1 VNDHVLGRLPGKRG
15 IGRGSLLARHLSI
28 IEKEGDCMLSDK
40 DAIATV
46 AVKNLETAKKFY
58 EGTLG
63 LTKVLENEEVLAF
76 KTGKSTLFVYRSQY
90 AGTNKATAVT
100 FVAEEVDD
108 LVRTLK
114 GRGVT
119 FEHYDL
125 PQMTRQGDVHA
136 AGSMRAAWFK
146 DPDGNIFSVVTP
158 SNTAGRQAETASARS
173 TT

>member
-1 VNDHVLGRLPGKRG
+1 
-15 IGRGSLLARHLSI
+15 
-28 IEKEGDCMLSDK
+28 MLSDK

-46 AVKNLETAKKFY
+46 AVKNLETARKFY

-63 LTKVLENEEVLAF
+63 FTKIMEAEDVLAF

-100 FVAEEVDD
+100 FVADEVDD

-125 PQMTRQGDVHA
+125 PHTTRQGDVHV
-136 AGSMRAAWFK
+136 AGSMKTAWFK
-146 DPDGNIFSVVTP
+146 DPDGNILGLVTP
-158 SNTAGRQAETASARS
+158 PNTTERQTVAASGRS
-173 TT
+173 TA

>member
-1 VNDHVLGRLPGKRG
+1 
-15 IGRGSLLARHLSI
+15 
-28 IEKEGDCMLSDK
+28 MLSDN
-40 DAIATV
+40 DAVATV
-46 AVKNLETAKKFY
+46 AVKNLETAKRFY

-63 LTKVLENEEVLAF
+63 FTTVMENEQVLTF
-76 KTGKSTLFVYRSQY
+76 RTGNSTLFVYRSQY

-100 FVAEEVDD
+100 FVAAEVDD

-125 PQMTRQGDVHA
+125 PQMTRQGDVHV
-136 AGSMRAAWFK
+136 AGTMRTAWFK
-146 DPDGNIFSVVTP
+146 DPDGNIFSLVTQP
-158 SNTAGRQAETASARS
+158 NTNERTAVAASARS

>member
-1 VNDHVLGRLPGKRG
+1 
-15 IGRGSLLARHLSI
+15 
-28 IEKEGDCMLSDK
+28 MLSDN

-46 AVKNLETAKKFY
+46 SVKNLEIARKFY

-63 LTKVLENEEVLAF
+63 LTKVMENEEVIAF

-100 FVAEEVDD
+100 FVAAEVED

-125 PQMTRQGDVHA
+125 PNITRQGDLHM
-136 AGSMRAAWFK
+136 AGAMKTAWFK
-146 DPDGNIFSVVTP
+146 DPDGNILSLVTP
-158 SNTAGRQAETASARS
+158 PSTTARQTASASARS

>member
-1 VNDHVLGRLPGKRG
+1 
-15 IGRGSLLARHLSI
+15 
-28 IEKEGDCMLSDK
+28 MLSDN

-46 AVKNLETAKKFY
+46 GVRNLETAKKFY

-63 LTKVLENEEVLAF
+63 LTKVMENEEVVAF
-76 KTGKSTLFVYRSQY
+76 KTGRSTLFVYRSPY

-100 FVAEEVDD
+100 FVAAEVED

-125 PQMTRQGDVHA
+125 PKMVRQGDIHV
-136 AGSMRAAWFK
+136 AGTMKAAWFK
-146 DPDGNIFSVVTP
+146 DPDGNIFSLVTP
-158 SNTAGRQAETASARS
+158 PNTAARETTSASARG
-173 TT
+173 TA

>member
-1 VNDHVLGRLPGKRG
+1 
-15 IGRGSLLARHLSI
+15 
-28 IEKEGDCMLSDK
+28 MLSDN

-46 AVKNLETAKKFY
+46 GVKNLETAKKFY

-63 LTKVLENEEVLAF
+63 LTKVMENEEVLAF
-76 KTGKSTLFVYRSQY
+76 KTGRSTLFVYRSQY

-100 FVAEEVDD
+100 FVAAEVED

-125 PQMTRQGDVHA
+125 PKMVRQGDIHV
-136 AGSMRAAWFK
+136 AGTMKAAWFK
-146 DPDGNIFSVVTP
+146 DPDGNIFSLVTP
-158 SNTAGRQAETASARS
+158 PNTAARETTSASARG
-173 TT
+173 TA

>member
-1 VNDHVLGRLPGKRG
+1 
-15 IGRGSLLARHLSI
+15 
-28 IEKEGDCMLSDK
+28 MLSDNT
-40 DAIATV
+40 AIATV

-63 LTKVLENEEVLAF
+63 LTKVMENSEVLAF
-76 KTGKSTLFVYRSQY
+76 KTGNSTLFVYRSQY

-100 FVAEEVDD
+100 FVSDQVED
-108 LVRTLK
+108 LVQRLR

-125 PQMTRQGDVHA
+125 PQMTRHGDVHV
-136 AGSMRAAWFK
+136 AGSMKTAWFK
-146 DPDGNIFSVVTP
+146 DPDGNIFSLVTP
-158 SNTAGRQAETASARS
+158 PNTARTEAATASARS

>member
-1 VNDHVLGRLPGKRG
+1 
-15 IGRGSLLARHLSI
+15 
-28 IEKEGDCMLSDK
+28 MLSDN

-46 AVKNLETAKKFY
+46 AVRNLETAKKFY

-63 LTKVLENEEVLAF
+63 LTKVMENEEVVAF
-76 KTGKSTLFVYRSQY
+76 KTGRSTLFVYRSPY

-100 FVAEEVDD
+100 FVAAEVED

-125 PQMTRQGDVHA
+125 PKMVRQGDIHV
-136 AGSMRAAWFK
+136 AGTMKAAWFK
-146 DPDGNIFSVVTP
+146 DPDGNIFSLVTP
-158 SNTAGRQAETASARS
+158 PNTAARETTSASARG
-173 TT
+173 TA